1 MTSIS
6 ANGATDTIY
15 IQDTGSSIQRKI
27 NNDSWITISSWPVT
41 VTNTNTS
48 STLKVLFSTNIT
60 LSSNTSQ
67 YFACGSNNIQFGDT
81 SLDATGSRVNITV
94 NIANYDGFIANGDSG
109 VNGYNNIYVYNIV
122 VDGTGG
128 SLQLGA
134 GWVAKQYFA
143 NAASGCYIVNC
154 FSNGDISSNGGGIV
168 GQGAGGSTG
177 GSLTL
182 RGCSSTGSIGL
193 SAGGIAGYAA
203 GGSYGSMTCE
213 KCWSTGS
220 IASDGGGIFGAY
232 PAVNQAT
239 AVAISCYSTGVIGND
254 GGGIFGGY
262 AGESIGLAQAQKCY
276 STGAIQGN
284 GGGIFA
290 RYAAEGFGT
299 TTATNCYSYGS
310 LATAGYGI
318 YGVNQRSGA
327 TSSNCYVA
335 NASWSDV
342 TANSNLTG
350 VPGASGVGTVWISTG
365 ANEPYELNG
374 MGYTPYTTTVI
385 NSSSELIQSYSQ
397 SVTAGN
403 TSSSALNADASGND
417 FSILEKTGGD
427 SASYATIT
435 MSAQTGAISTTSATV
450 PGIYTITVRSLGSYN
465 ITTFVLTIS
474 ADAVALNI
482 TTTTCCVS
490 TMDQRGLDYEQIID
504 YKIGNRLL
512 LEVSQNSKTKFE
524 GYSEYVKSKM
534 ALASSGPR

>member
-1 MTSIS
+1 MSSIS
-6 ANGATDTIY
+6 ANGATDSIY
-15 IQDTGSSIQRKI
+15 LQDTGSEIQTKI
-27 NNDSWITISSWPVT
+27 NNGSWTTISSWPVT

-81 SLDATGSRVNITV
+81 NLDATGSRVNITV

-154 FSNGDISSNGGGIV
+154 SSNGDISSNGGGIV
-168 GQGAGGSTG
+168 GQGAGGSIG

-232 PAVNQAT
+232 PAVNQAS
-239 AVAISCYSTGVIGND
+239 AVAISCYSAGVIGND

-290 RYAAEGFGT
+290 RYAAEGSGT

-335 NASWSDV
+335 NASWSDSS
-342 TANSNLTG
+342 ANTNLTG
-350 VPGASGVGTVWISTG
+350 VPGASGVGTTWIKTG
-365 ANEPYELNG
+365 TNQPYELNG
-374 MGYTPYTTTVI
+374 MGYTPYTTTI
-385 NSSSELIQSYSQ
+385 IDSSSELIQSYSQ
-397 SVTAGN
+397 TIDAGES
-403 TSSSALNADASGND
+403 TVESLNADASGND
-417 FSILEKTGGD
+417 YTILVISGGD
-427 SASYATIT
+427 SGSYTTIT
-435 MSAQTGAISTTSATV
+435 MSVQTGAISTSAATV
-450 PGIYTITVRSLGSYN
+450 PGTYTITLRSIGSYN

-474 ADAVALNI
+474 PDAVPGGA
-482 TTTTCCVS
+482 TTTCCVS
-490 TMDQRGLDYEQIID
+490 TMDQRGLEYAQINDYR
-504 YKIGNRLL
+504 IGNRLL
-512 LEVSQNSKTKFE
+512 LEVSQNSKTTFD
-524 GYSEYVKSKM
+524 GYSQYVKYKM
-534 ALASSGPR
+534 AQGSRKI